1 VKIRAPRPRY
11 RVLWRN
17 LGGDLYAHDRST
29 MMAAIREARSLF
41 ASEVAWKDIVK
52 AFEYDKGSYV
62 VLEPGDY
69 VLVETANPSGASV
82 PWLIVIGTT
91 HGAASSWWQ
100 EQVRNDLVSIDD
112 ASAA

>member
-1 VKIRAPRPRY
+1 MA
-11 RVLWRN
+11 LN
-17 LGGDLYAHDRST
+17 LTVFSRIVVRDSNDLSHA
-29 MMAAIREARSLF
+29 
-41 ASEVAWKDIVK
+41 
-52 AFEYDKGSYV
+52 V